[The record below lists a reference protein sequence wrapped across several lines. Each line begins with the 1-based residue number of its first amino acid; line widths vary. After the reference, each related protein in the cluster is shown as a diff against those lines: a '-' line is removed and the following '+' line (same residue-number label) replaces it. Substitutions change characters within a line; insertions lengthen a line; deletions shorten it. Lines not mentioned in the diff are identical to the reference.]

1 MLRHECR
8 ERLLAKL
15 TSARCEL
22 EDALTLSTPVA
33 RYDPTVLSGTARNQL
48 SSMIDEL
55 NALLRGLEGVQQR
68 DY

>member
-8 ERLLAKL
+8 EKLLAKL

-48 SSMIDEL
+48 TSMIDEL
-55 NALLRGLEGVQQR
+55 KALVRGLEAVQQR